1 VAIKKLSTA
10 TEQALAKIGKPIL
23 YWALGLIDSI
33 DSNDMVAQTTGFD
46 LKSYDNDIEEL
57 RLKAENYSSPE
68 NFTSKLYNDIE
79 ELRLK
84 IESYPSPEDFD
95 SKLERLEELVFSHAY
110 EPKTSSPEPWP
121 VGSIFISIVDTN
133 PADLLG
139 YGTWEVFGTGRML
152 IGVDPADP
160 DFDTPEETGGAKTHD
175 HPITTSTGPSAT
187 ETVDNDGTGSTVAV
201 ASATHTHDV
210 DLAEINHM
218 PPYIAVYMW
227 KRTA

>member
-1 VAIKKLSTA
+1 VAIKKLNT
-10 TEQALAKIGKPIL
+10 TVEQALAKIGKPIL

-57 RLKAENYSSPE
+57 RLK
-68 NFTSKLYNDIE
+68 
-79 ELRLK
+79 

-95 SKLERLEELVFSHAY
+95 SRLERLEELVFSHAY
-110 EPKTSSPEPWP
+110 EPKASSPEPWP

-139 YGTWEVFGTGRML
+139 YGTWEAFGTGRML
-152 IGVDPADP
+152 IGIDPADP

-175 HPITTSTGPSAT
+175 HPATTSTGPSAT